1 MAAIFTAT
9 QFPTINPR
17 RPFIGYPGNVLRVFT
32 NSNDPVTLQLSDN
45 QTILVF
51 DTKDTALR
59 CLEYMRTNHQWMLNP
74 TDDVMIIA
82 VSFTKL
88 LICETTLINQKLFAS
103 FVPIY
108 FGGNFRLLHRTMST
122 SMTLAEALSDVGFFG
137 TDALTNQYQLA
148 NAQRKP
154 YMTIVDVNYRAAVT
168 ADQPG
173 SVLSDLQNA
182 LQYNFVDDPAEAV
195 V

>member
-1 MAAIFTAT
+1 MAAIFTVT

-17 RPFIGYPGNVLRVFT
+17 RPFIGYPGNPMRVFT

-137 TDALTNQYQLA
+137 TDALTNQNQLA

-173 SVLSDLQNA
+173 SILSDLQNA
-182 LQYNFVDDPAEAV
+182 LQYNFVDNPAEV